1 MLWLNENTFFT
12 LTLHIKLITEL
23 IIKTLNNFWRK
34 HMQKK
39 YTFLIS
45 SFNFENLVARASE
58 IYYFDD
64 SLEWL
69 IRINL

>member
-1 MLWLNENTFFT
+1 
-12 LTLHIKLITEL
+12 
-23 IIKTLNNFWRK
+23 
-34 HMQKK
+34 MQKK

-64 SLEWL
+64 SLE
-69 IRINL
+69 